1 MKSRFFPATISLVLS
16 AVVFFALLCG
26 NAAADISYVENDL
39 NFVDGALDVSHGL
52 PPETTG
58 VLERI
63 KRSGVLRVATEP
75 YFVPQEFID
84 RELTGQDQYAGADME
99 LARLIAKRMGV
110 KLEIVPMPFTD
121 VLPALSEDRCD
132 LTISAL
138 AFTPARAGS
147 YTLSKGYYFSGKET
161 MTAFVIRQE
170 DAEKITSVSDLAD
183 KVIVAQSSSLQEA
196 MAALHVYDY
205 KEFRRLPSVQA
216 VYEAVHQGRADAGA
230 VEVENATKYMENN
243 PDSGLV
249 LAQGISYALEP
260 DYRGYRIAAK
270 KGEYQLMYFVN
281 GVINEVLENGSY
293 EQWVD
298 DALKR
303 AGELGL

>member
-26 NAAADISYVENDL
+26 SAAADISYVENDL

-110 KLEIVPMPFTD
+110 KI
-121 VLPALSEDRCD
+121 
-132 LTISAL
+132 
-138 AFTPARAGS
+138 
-147 YTLSKGYYFSGKET
+147 
-161 MTAFVIRQE
+161 
-170 DAEKITSVSDLAD
+170 
-183 KVIVAQSSSLQEA
+183 
-196 MAALHVYDY
+196 
-205 KEFRRLPSVQA
+205 
-216 VYEAVHQGRADAGA
+216 GRAH
-230 VEVENATKYMENN
+230 V
-243 PDSGLV
+243 
-249 LAQGISYALEP
+249 
-260 DYRGYRIAAK
+260 
-270 KGEYQLMYFVN
+270 
-281 GVINEVLENGSY
+281 
-293 EQWVD
+293 
-298 DALKR
+298 
-303 AGELGL
+303 